1 MDTFPIP
8 ARSLERYFKVDGRNL
23 ERCYKDHLSGFADWD
38 QLEHA
43 SDWML
48 LPENTGDHLSIDESL
63 HCKDLFTFLSDKD
76 GHGRRGTLIAA
87 VRGTKA
93 EDVSEQLRRIPQEKR
108 EAVKEVTM
116 DFSDSMQS
124 IVEKCFPNA
133 MIVIDCF
140 HIIKR
145 VCDGMDEMRMRF
157 KRKAASGQKK
167 EEREFNRKKALR
179 KKARAYYRK
188 RHPRKRGEKRGRP
201 RLRANGKYIPK
212 TLSNGDTEVELL
224 TRAKYILPKSG
235 DDWGGNQRERAK
247 MLFGLYPKLRE
258 AYSLV
263 CQLRCIFRDRG
274 LTREMAEV
282 RLHKWYKSVLE
293 ANIKEIIS
301 ARDCIKE
308 KEEYVLNFFINR
320 STNASAESLNSKM
333 KGFRSELRGVRDLP
347 FYLYRCSMIFG

>member
-133 MIVIDCF
+133 MIVTDCF

-282 RLHKWYKSVLE
+282 RLHKWYKSVSE

>member
-1 MDTFPIP
+1 LDTFPIP

-282 RLHKWYKSVLE
+282 RLHKWYKSVSE

>member
-93 EDVSEQLRRIPQEKR
+93 EDVSEQLMRIPQEKR

-124 IVEKCFPNA
+124 IVEKCFPDA

-282 RLHKWYKSVLE
+282 RLHKWYKSVSQ

>member
-23 ERCYKDHLSGFADWD
+23 ERCYKDHLSGFSDWD

-93 EDVSEQLRRIPQEKR
+93 EDVSEQLMRIPQEKR

-124 IVEKCFPNA
+124 IVEKCFPDA
-133 MIVIDCF
+133 MIVTDCF

-167 EEREFNRKKALR
+167 EEREFDRKKALR

-201 RLRANGKYIPK
+201 RLRANGKYVPK

-282 RLHKWYKSVLE
+282 RLHKWYKSVSE